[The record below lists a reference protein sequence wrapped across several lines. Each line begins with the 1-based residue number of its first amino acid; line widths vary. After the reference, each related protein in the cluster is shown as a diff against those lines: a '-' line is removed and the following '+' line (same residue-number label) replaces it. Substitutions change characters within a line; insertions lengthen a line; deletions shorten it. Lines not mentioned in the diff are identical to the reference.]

1 MEELTENWESCDHP
15 EEECITSHADAWGM
29 FTIYCKKCNTTF
41 SRYDY
46 PYIIEQRKKKRQTR
60 EVSVK

>member
-1 MEELTENWESCDHP
+1 MIEDLTEVKELCDHP
-15 EEECITSHADAWGM
+15 EADCTESHADAWGM

-46 PYIIEQRKKKRQTR
+46 RYIEKQRKKNHKRAIG
-60 EVSVK
+60 VI

>member
-1 MEELTENWESCDHP
+1 MDDLTELPNKCNHP
-15 EEECITSHADAWGM
+15 EDLCIRSDADSWGM

-46 PYIIEQRKKKRQTR
+46 REIDDQRKRYKDVRR
-60 EVSVK
+60 E